1 MICVIKELY
10 VHHFFFFLLHTA
22 QHHDLEWRNW
32 GQVNWLRLSD
42 TSPGLLVP
50 RFFLPQGLKDPSSA
64 APHTQAQLCE
74 CSLLESSSFPLE
86 QVEGCPGQTSTSY
99 PGLCLNPPLTIW
111 PSALN
116 TIVKCVPFSCSLSEE
131 QVIISISKVHVS
143 TKCPLYPF
151 RCCLLKAIIFY
162 FLWLM
167 CIRR

>member
-1 MICVIKELY
+1 MWMLPARII
-10 VHHFFFFLLHTA
+10 FIP
-22 QHHDLEWRNW
+22 
-32 GQVNWLRLSD
+32 
-42 TSPGLLVP
+42 PGAGGGMP
-50 RFFLPQGLKDPSSA
+50 R
-64 APHTQAQLCE
+64 
-74 CSLLESSSFPLE
+74 
-86 QVEGCPGQTSTSY
+86 QTSTSY

-167 CIRR
+167 CIRRQIHTCVQDHTSKEMFCHCLLMELWNPSPDPLRPRAVGSQENLHYACVGTNRHDPSALHFPKHRVGMSN